1 MDNMPTRPSWTYQG
15 RLITDI
21 SDMPEG
27 TYGFIY
33 EVRHKPSDT
42 RYIGKK
48 VLFFERNKRLGKRA
62 LQALKEE
69 RAKNGLKGRV
79 PLKQKIRTESDWKDY
94 FGSQKEI
101 VALSKNDIAGE
112 NWEKRILE
120 FVPNKKLLTY
130 YETKHLF
137 INNVL
142 EDSYSTHIND
152 NILGKFYRKD
162 FIDETK

>member
-1 MDNMPTRPSWTYQG
+1 MPK
-15 RLITDI
+15 
-21 SDMPEG
+21 G

-33 EVRHKPSDT
+33 EVKHKPTDT

-48 VLFFERNKRLGKRA
+48 VLYFERNKKLGKKA

-69 RAKNGLKGRV
+69 RSKQGLKGRT
-79 PLKQKIRTESDWKDY
+79 PLKQKTITESDWKDY

-101 VALSKNDIAGE
+101 ITLSQQDNAGE

-120 FVPNKKLLTY
+120 FVPSKKLLTY

-137 INNVL
+137 KNEVL
-142 EDSYSTHIND
+142 EDKRSTHIND
-152 NILGKFYRKD
+152 NILGKFFSRD
-162 FIDETK
+162 FGDIK

>member
-1 MDNMPTRPSWTYQG
+1 MKHMPTTATWVYQG
-15 RLITDI
+15 RVITSI
-21 SDMPEG
+21 KDMPEG

-33 EVRHKPSDT
+33 EVIYKPTDV

-48 VLFFERNKRLGKRA
+48 VLYFERNKRLGKKA
-62 LQALKEE
+62 LAALREE
-69 RAKNGLKGRV
+69 RSKKGLRGRV
-79 PLKQKIRTESDWKDY
+79 PVKQKVITESDWKDY

-101 VALSKNDIAGE
+101 VTLSQEDNAGE

-137 INNVL
+137 KNDVL
-142 EDSYSTHIND
+142 ENQYSAHIND
-152 NILGKFYRKD
+152 NILGKFFRKD
-162 FIDETK
+162 FD

>member
-1 MDNMPTRPSWTYQG
+1 MSITPVAWRYKDK
-15 RLITDI
+15 LITEI

-33 EVRHKPSDT
+33 RVTHLTTKKK
-42 RYIGKK
+42 YVGKK

-62 LQALKEE
+62 LEALREE
-69 RAKNGLKGRV
+69 RKAKGIGGRV
-79 PLKQKIRTESDWKDY
+79 PLKQKIVTESDWKSY

-101 VALSKNDIAGE
+101 MALAKKDTAGE
-112 NWEKRILE
+112 NWEKKILE
-120 FVPNKKLLTY
+120 YVPNKKLLTY

-142 EDSYSTHIND
+142 EDKYSAHIND

-162 FIDETK
+162 FSNETD